1 MRRAE
6 NLSLSCCRL
15 FPAARGGCFSWK
27 AAEPSVLLAALP
39 SAQHKK
45 HNTTQR
51 ERSRTAVRTLQVY
64 LTRFR
69 SEDLFWGDRSPGTSR
84 WKLCPQGTAP
94 AVHLSSGI
102 ATRPR
107 SGQGVQQFHKQ
118 LLCTPQAMLEPV
130 SPLVL
135 TKGWRALAE
144 AGITLPKLPVLQQ
157 QKGSQSC
164 SSSGLSQVS
173 PAF

>member
-1 MRRAE
+1 MQRTCPCHAAGSSLLPE
-6 NLSLSCCRL
+6 VGVSPGKLQNPLSCWRRC
-15 FPAARGGCFSWK
+15 P
-27 AAEPSVLLAALP
+27 
-39 SAQHKK
+39 QHNTK
-45 HNTTQR
+45 NTTQR

-64 LTRFR
+64 LTWFR
-69 SEDLFWGDRSPGTSR
+69 SEDSFWGDRSPGTSR
-84 WKLCPQGTAP
+84 WKLCPWGTAP
-94 AVHLSSGI
+94 VVHLSSGI

-107 SGQGVQQFHKQ
+107 SGQGVQKFHKQ
-118 LLCTPQAMLEPV
+118 LLCTPQAVLEPV

-135 TKGWRALAE
+135 TKGWRTLAE

-164 SSSGLSQVS
+164 SSSGLSQDS